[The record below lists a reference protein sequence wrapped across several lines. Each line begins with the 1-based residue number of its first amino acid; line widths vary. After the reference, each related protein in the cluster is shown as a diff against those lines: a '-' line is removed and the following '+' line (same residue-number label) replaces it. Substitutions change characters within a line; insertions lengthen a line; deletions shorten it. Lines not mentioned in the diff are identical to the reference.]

1 MPLFTPEEKKI
12 FNQEVG
18 SIKQGMLTNK
28 RALVSKYGKDAEKVI
43 QGNAV
48 KKALKKIKNL
58 RQNQEMENNKLKE
71 MVKNALTK
79 PLKEQ
84 DVEVR
89 ADRIGGEMELSKM
102 MNLLDEFESALE
114 SHDWYYMMS
123 DDNRAYKKGSTE
135 LAELKGI
142 AKQLSSSGYKG
153 EAEELYNKYNVF
165 DITFDSFIS
174 PSEEFIP
181 GYKRKQM
188 GLDEKKA
195 KPDFLDLDKD
205 GNKKESMKK
214 AAQDKKKMQTEDMD
228 LGHEDDEPHM
238 LKADLYH
245 IGKYAMNLYQMI
257 DQFESK
263 GEVDFPHWWQSK
275 IIKAKEMMSSAKHYL
290 DFELKEPQIDA
301 MAGVGD
307 MMNEEINQNNLQGE
321 LTQAFSRINP
331 KVSVYGNNGE
341 VKFEID
347 DDVNQNTFNS
357 VINYLEGNN
366 FVVDRKRSYPDYDTD
381 DDRKWFP
388 RIRFT
393 IKGPN
398 TGNSLSNL
406 NEKTL
411 TKPEMKKKEKIV
423 KAMKKDFKGPKTA
436 MYAIATEKAKKVAEI
451 MAKELKDNTS
461 K

>member
-12 FNQEVG
+12 FDQEVE
-18 SIKQGMLTNK
+18 SVKQGMLANK

-48 KKALKKIKNL
+48 KKALKKIENL

-71 MVKNALTK
+71 MVKKALTK

-89 ADRIGGEMELSKM
+89 ADKENETQASLI
-102 MNLLDEFESALE
+102 MNTLIDLLQK
-114 SHDWYYMMS
+114 HDWYYMMS
-123 DDNRAYKKGSTE
+123 DDPRSYDKGRSKE
-135 LAELKGI
+135 REISRLMKDLENLGFSDD
-142 AKQLSSSGYKG
+142 AKSI
-153 EAEELYNKYNVF
+153 YNEYAPERMSIK
-165 DITFDSFIS
+165 
-174 PSEEFIP
+174 E
-181 GYKRKQM
+181 
-188 GLDEKKA
+188 
-195 KPDFLDLDKD
+195 DL
-205 GNKKESMKK
+205 
-214 AAQDKKKMQTEDMD
+214 D

-238 LKADLYH
+238 LKSDLYH
-245 IGKYAMNLYQMI
+245 IGKYAMKLYQMV
-257 DQFESK
+257 DQFEGK

-290 DFELKEPQIDA
+290 DFELKEPKIDA
-301 MAGVGD
+301 MVGVEN

-321 LTQAFSRINP
+321 LKQAFPRLNP
-331 KVSVYGNNGE
+331 VVSAYGNNGT
-341 VKFEID
+341 VKFRVKD
-347 DDVNQNTFNS
+347 DINQNTFDS

-366 FVVDRKRSYPDYDTD
+366 FVVDRGQSYPDYEVD
-381 DDRKWFP
+381 DDREWLP

-398 TGNSLSNL
+398 TGTSLPNL
-406 NEKTL
+406 GEKKL
-411 TKPEMKKKEKIV
+411 TSAEKKKKEEIV
-423 KAMKKDFKGPKTA
+423 MAMKKDFKGPKPA

-451 MAKELKDNTS
+451 IAKELKDNTS